1 MTHDNQAR
9 VEEDSRS
16 LSIPALNPATRISR
30 SLLPHEPLPNHESSG
45 FLHVQGSFE
54 FKKAKKKE
62 DKANSGDASVNI
74 SGGDVTSAS
83 HLCWTRESFHQALS
97 SSPVIQKAQGL
108 VSIQLLD
115 KEPPFTKVRLVFD
128 SPENASTTLHIWRRQ
143 QLSAHDVLSSP
154 SCSQSFM
161 SESQKLLLQH
171 SKLSTRQLQI
181 TQITYQPM
189 LPTHLAWT
197 RSNPPKFRR
206 ILRTDNDAISSL
218 EEERAD
224 ARFVFITNLLPVNN
238 DNESLPNPW
247 PDSHAAIAAIRT
259 LVDPFDSTGYG
270 VEVFIPHASSSTK
283 SSHWEYCHVGMRI
296 PSDAQRLI
304 RDLQG
309 VSVPWS
315 LAGTTPGTDTTCVVQ
330 SPPLFL
336 DYATVTPQSA
346 ARSRRTDGLLQ
357 PTSVPRGEPSRAECT
372 STTESVQV
380 PGLLLLEDFVSIEEE
395 QVLMAVLHGPQA
407 PWAPSQTTPSQTGAV
422 KRRVQ
427 HYGYVFDYETADVLR
442 DKSSPGAAC
451 PPMPAIP
458 KDVAVTETQLSDYME
473 SVVQEGRGWEAL
485 AGVLERTRQH
495 VFEGGRRFP
504 HINQMTINEY
514 RPGEGIGS
522 HIDTPSAFGDGL
534 MSLSLN
540 SGIVMEFRDTKSDQ
554 TKLVYLPARSLLV
567 MTGPARYEWE
577 HHIVTR
583 RTDTHKGVVMPRGLR
598 VSLTLRTALN
608 LPDRGGAEPLERV
621 ESNVFPPVWGTG
633 STAASDNVLQ
643 TPETERQHVHA
654 VYDAVATQWHH
665 TRGKRGVL
673 WPGATRFLQELP
685 KGSVVA
691 DIGCGD
697 GKYFPAI
704 WEAGSYVIGTDIS
717 LPLLQT
723 CNFGTESAETRQ
735 VSPHRLQLRNRPAVA
750 VADCLMLPLKSK
762 SVDAAI
768 CIAVLHHLSTIE
780 RRLRC
785 IQELVRIVQPG
796 GLINIQAWAME
807 QDEGNRRKF
816 ASSDVFVPFNAQP
829 KYLDKA
835 QSLSV
840 APESD
845 GTSLNEISSVAQ
857 LYAQTYKGAEYN
869 ERKGLVIFQRYCHLY
884 RQGELESLAAQIKGV
899 ELVECGYESGNHFMI
914 LHVLPCEE

>member
-1 MTHDNQAR
+1 MRHDNEAK
-9 VEEDSRS
+9 VEEGSHS
-16 LSIPALNPATRISR
+16 CSIPALAPAARLSR
-30 SLLPHEPLPNHESSG
+30 SILPHEPLPRNESSG

-54 FKKAKKKE
+54 FKKSKKKE
-62 DKANSGDASVNI
+62 DTGNA
-74 SGGDVTSAS
+74 GDVGVSSSGCDVTATSR
-83 HLCWTRESFHQALS
+83 LCWTRENFQQALS
-97 SSPVIQKAQGL
+97 SSPVMHKAQGL
-108 VSIQLLD
+108 AAIQLLD
-115 KEPPFTKVRLVFD
+115 KETPFTKVRLVFD
-128 SPENASTTLHIWRRQ
+128 SPENASATLHTWRRQ
-143 QLSAHDVLSSP
+143 KLSAHDILSSP
-154 SCSQSFM
+154 SCLQSFM

-206 ILRTDNDAISSL
+206 ILRTDNDSVSSL
-218 EEERAD
+218 EEERAH
-224 ARFVFITNLLPVNN
+224 ARFVFITNLLP
-238 DNESLPNPW
+238 DDDSLPNPW
-247 PDSHAAIAAIRT
+247 PDSHAAASAIRS

-270 VEVFIPHASSSTK
+270 VEVFVPHACSATTATRP
-283 SSHWEYCHVGMRI
+283 SHWDYCHVGMRI

-304 RDLQG
+304 RELQG
-309 VSVPWS
+309 TSVLWS
-315 LAGTTPGTDTTCVVQ
+315 PVGTTSDTSDDVVP

-346 ARSRRTDGLLQ
+346 ARSRRTDGPNQ
-357 PTSVPRGEPSRAECT
+357 PTVAPLPRGEPSRAECT
-372 STTESVQV
+372 STTESVHV
-380 PGLLLLEDFVSIEEE
+380 PGLLLLQDFVSIEEE
-395 QVLMAVLHGPQA
+395 QVLMAVLNGPQA

-451 PPMPAIP
+451 PAMPAIP
-458 KDVAVTETQLSDYME
+458 KDVTATLFPEYME
-473 SVVQEGRGWEAL
+473 TVVQEGRGWEAL

-495 VFEGGRRFP
+495 VFEGGLRFP

-540 SGIVMEFRDTKSDQ
+540 SGIVMEFRDARSDQ

-567 MTGPARYEWE
+567 MTGPARYDWE

-583 RTDTHKGVVMPRGLR
+583 RTDTHQGVVMPRGLR
-598 VSLTLRTALN
+598 VSLTLRTALD
-608 LPDRGGAEPLERV
+608 LPDPDGAQPLERV
-621 ESNVFPPVWGTG
+621 ESNAFPPVWGTG
-633 STAASDNVLQ
+633 TRASSDNVLQ

-704 WEAGSYVIGTDIS
+704 WEAGSYVIGTDVS

-750 VADCLMLPLKSK
+750 VADCMMLPLKDK

-785 IQELVRIVQPG
+785 LQELVRIVQPG

-807 QDEGNRRKF
+807 QDEGSRRKF
-816 ASSDVFVPFNAQP
+816 ASSDVFVPFSAQP

-835 QSLSV
+835 QCSGV

-845 GTSLNEISSVAQ
+845 ATSLNEVSSVAQ
-857 LYAQTYKGAEYN
+857 LYAQNYKGAEYD

-884 RQGELESLAAQIKGV
+884 RQGELESLGARVKGAQ
-899 ELVECGYESGNHFMI
+899 LVECGYESGNYFMI
-914 LHVLPCEE
+914 LRVLP